1 MARLPEVGHIAA
13 LRNEQASISR
23 PRRRNKMTTPEMTAP
38 EMTAP
43 EKEQRL
49 AAIETE
55 CMDILRGLEQRYGD
69 GHYEER
75 RVCLDDLLD
84 AFEQSRID
92 LETVLSILRKAD
104 YERTVEL
111 GQGWEVDMR
120 RSLRTHGRLVQDVR
134 RRLRELRDS
143 YNALLGASHREFTIL
158 ENIDTMERS
167 FSLIQRLDDLWVDL
181 GTDPLVRE
189 KFFGPDRR
197 SKRGRP
203 EQAWLK
209 RLRVRLKAA
218 GIPDDPEETFLR
230 CTGYLP
236 YRPIA
241 EP

>member
-1 MARLPEVGHIAA
+1 MATLPEVGHIAA

-23 PRRRNKMTTPEMTAP
+23 PRRRAKMTTP

-92 LETVLSILRKAD
+92 LETVLSILRKAE

-111 GQGWEVDMR
+111 SQGWEVDMR
-120 RSLRTHGRLVQDVR
+120 RSLKTHGRLVQHVR
-134 RRLRELRDS
+134 HRLRELRDS
-143 YNALLGASHREFTIL
+143 YSALLGASHREFTIL
-158 ENIDTMERS
+158 EDIDTMERS
-167 FSLIQRLDDLWVDL
+167 FSLMQRLDDLRADL
-181 GTDPLVRE
+181 GTDPLVGE
-189 KFFGPDRR
+189 KFLGPERR
-197 SKRGRP
+197 SKGGRP
-203 EQAWLK
+203 KQEWLK
-209 RLRVRLKAA
+209 RLRRQLKAA
-218 GIPDDPEETFLR
+218 GIPDDPEETLLR
-230 CTGYLP
+230 CTGFLP
-236 YRPIA
+236 YRPL
-241 EP
+241 PPK